1 MLKKLFKRGRKK
13 KREQLLKR
21 LRRDMR
27 KFDEVEA
34 SLNLLGVLKL
44 KGIVY

>member
-1 MLKKLFKRGRKK
+1 MLKKLFKRVREK

-21 LRRDMR
+21 LRDMR

>member
-1 MLKKLFKRGRKK
+1 MLKRLFKRGREK

-21 LRRDMR
+21 LKDMH
-27 KFDEVEA
+27 KFDEFEA

>member
-21 LRRDMR
+21 LRDMR

>member
-1 MLKKLFKRGRKK
+1 MLKRLFKRGREK

-21 LRRDMR
+21 LKDMR
-27 KFDEVEA
+27 KFDEFEA

-44 KGIVY
+44 KGVAF